1 MRKVLLVLALSTLI
15 FTATLILTACS
26 VNEVKPK
33 IIETVKSALNLKR
46 DLKRDVTTSLLPD
59 QDTSL
64 TIDGKT
70 YTVKKETMDSAKKL
84 IETNT
89 EMETILVDLVGSAV
103 TDENIAVVAY
113 YAEKIG
119 LSLEELLKALQ

>member
-1 MRKVLLVLALSTLI
+1 MRNVLLVLALSTLI
-15 FTATLILTACS
+15 LTACFILTACS

-33 IIETVKSALNLKR
+33 IIETVKSALN
-46 DLKRDVTTSLLPD
+46 LKRDVTTSLLPD

-113 YAEKIG
+113 YAEKFG

>member
-1 MRKVLLVLALSTLI
+1 MKKLLLVLAFS
-15 FTATLILTACS
+15 TLILTACS

-33 IIETVKSALNLKR
+33 IIETVKSALN
-46 DLKRDVTTSLLPD
+46 LKRDVTTSLLPD

-84 IETNT
+84 IETNV

-113 YAEKIG
+113 YAEKFG

>member
-1 MRKVLLVLALSTLI
+1 MRNVLLVLALSTLI

-33 IIETVKSALNLKR
+33 IIETVKSALN
-46 DLKRDVTTSLLPD
+46 LKRDVTTSLLPD

-113 YAEKIG
+113 YAEKFG

>member
-1 MRKVLLVLALSTLI
+1 MRKVLLVLALS
-15 FTATLILTACS
+15 TLILTACS

-113 YAEKIG
+113 YAEKFG

>member
-1 MRKVLLVLALSTLI
+1 MRKVLLVLAVSTLI

-46 DLKRDVTTSLLPD
+46 DVTTSLLPD

-70 YTVKKETMDSAKKL
+70 YIVKKETMDSAKKL

-113 YAEKIG
+113 YAEKFG